1 MVANVK
7 YYVVTIVSIFLAIG
21 LGIFIGFMLN
31 AQDILS
37 SQREDIVA
45 QLETKFD
52 YLKEENEKTKAES
65 QKINDENEKLNE
77 FNKIIYPEL
86 ISGKLEGLN
95 VAIIET
101 NSNYL
106 YSEVN
111 QTLEM
116 SGANIVSNTIIKDTI
131 LTDLDRLKD
140 IYKDNTGKESSDIV
154 NIVISEI
161 TNSIISGETTP
172 LITALNDQGF
182 IDISKAYDQEVD
194 YIVIGGGNNAKNEK
208 EDNSY
213 KLIDQTIIDIAK
225 KYEKSIVGIEKVDV
239 ENSYIDKYKESRIS
253 SVDNVETTIGK
264 MTLVLVMD
272 GNPGNYGVKPSAD
285 SLAPELNNP
294 TKE

>member
-154 NIVISEI
+154 NTVISEI